1 MFQHPPLIKYGRLKL
16 VSTNIQD
23 FKCMK
28 KLCHFTTGV
37 PLFKFDLR
45 MKLTVLLIFISLF
58 GLQASPFYSQN
69 TVTLDLNGA
78 SVSHFL
84 GLIESHTDYRFV
96 YKLKDVDLER
106 KVNIN
111 VNNEEVPVVLN
122 KIFKN
127 TRTNYKIYGNQVFLT
142 KAPETSFIPSTNNS
156 LLMEQQSIRVT
167 GTITDKENGMPIP
180 GANIIE
186 KGTNNGVMSDF
197 DGNYTIE
204 VSPNSVLIYSYV
216 GFVTNEI
223 PVDGKPQIN
232 VVLREDA
239 VALDEVV

>member
-1 MFQHPPLIKYGRLKL
+1 TI
-16 VSTNIQD
+16 
-23 FKCMK
+23 
-28 KLCHFTTGV
+28 
-37 PLFKFDLR
+37 
-45 MKLTVLLIFISLF
+45 LLIFISLF

-84 GLIESHTDYRFV
+84 GLIESQTDYRFV

-111 VNNEEVPVVLN
+111 VNNEEVPIVLD
-122 KIFKN
+122 KIFNN

-142 KAPETSFIPSTNNS
+142 KAPETSYIPNS
-156 LLMEQQSIRVT
+156 SNSVLIELQSLRVT

-186 KGTNNGVMSDF
+186 
-197 DGNYTIE
+197 
-204 VSPNSVLIYSYV
+204 
-216 GFVTNEI
+216 
-223 PVDGKPQIN
+223 
-232 VVLREDA
+232 
-239 VALDEVV
+239 